1 MISKQSKLEIPESRT
16 HWADQHSVGEPKCQY
31 GGLSVDQHSSPKVQ
45 KFSCTIWYP
54 KQCAMHLKNFVRNYL
69 WPINFMNIIIV
80 CHTDSQLT
88 LSPTNSLVHRRLS
101 YMIYALYIDSMVL
114 ISTFLYH

>member
-45 KFSCTIWYP
+45 KFSCTSRYP
-54 KQCAMHLKNFVRNYL
+54 
-69 WPINFMNIIIV
+69 
-80 CHTDSQLT
+80 T
-88 LSPTNSLVHRRLS
+88 
-101 YMIYALYIDSMVL
+101 
-114 ISTFLYH
+114 